1 MKIKKRPL
9 ETETIYRIEEN
20 EHSMYSFGFTNRYV
34 ETMGF
39 RTYFPERSLEA
50 VGKSVRLGR
59 NMAFDLFPRTDKGKI
74 GVFSSKNTL

>member
-20 EHSMYSFGFTNRYV
+20 GHSTYRIGFTNRYV

-39 RTYFPERSLEA
+39 RTYFLRASLEA
-50 VGKSVRLGR
+50 VGKSVRL
-59 NMAFDLFPRTDKGKI
+59 NII
-74 GVFSSKNTL
+74 GQEHGL